1 MNLSVSVIFPI
12 LLIAGLL
19 CFFCYYIH
27 AMTPRK
33 GTLEWI
39 DRVKDYSGPKKFS
52 FTAPLHPMEKKDA
65 LPLLLLTAVYA
76 LTAFWNLGG
85 TSNPQSFLTMK
96 NKDTVTFS
104 TSETVT
110 LSRVSYYCG
119 LWTGSYVLE
128 CSADGV
134 NWESVDLNQP
144 YSRLFYWQNAPLPDE
159 QPLQGR
165 YFQLTASG
173 HKAQIELGELA
184 LFDQNG
190 TLVSVQAD
198 DTAAALFDEQDTVPK
213 ALHWSNCAYF
223 DEVYHVRTAYEHI
236 RGVDPYE
243 VTHPPLGKLII
254 GLGIRLFG
262 LNPFG
267 WRFMGTLCGVLMVP
281 LLYIFLKNMFGKTAI
296 ALCGAAL
303 FSFDFMHLAQT
314 RIATI
319 DSYGVFFILAMY
331 FFLYR
336 YLALP
341 AGTPLRRCMVPLFF
355 CGLMF
360 GLGVSSKWIVLYGGA
375 GMAILYFFALFWK
388 CREWPADENAPSR
401 GLWVFGNILF
411 CIFAFVLVPAVIY
424 VLSYIPYAKAD
435 GVTDLKGLLEIVW
448 DNQSFML
455 TYHQGVSDEHPYSS
469 RWYQWLLNIRPI
481 LYYMV
486 NEDTVGYTTR
496 FASFNNPLVT
506 WGGLA
511 ALITVAVQ
519 TVRRTCGKGLFILL
533 GALSQFIPWV
543 IIGRTTFAYHYF
555 PTVVFLCIAF
565 AYVMNDLAESGR
577 RWKPAVCAVTGTA
590 AGLYALFYPALIGY
604 RVPVWF
610 MKSFIKWLPTW
621 PF

>member
-27 AMTPRK
+27 ALTPRK

-39 DRVKDYSGPKKFS
+39 ARAEASGQHRFS

-65 LPLLLLTAVYA
+65 LPLILLTVIYAV
-76 LTAFWNLGG
+76 TAFWNLGS
-85 TSNPQSFLTMK
+85 TTNPERFLNMK
-96 NKDTVTFS
+96 DKDTVTFS

-110 LSRVSYYCG
+110 LSRVTYYSG
-119 LWTGSYVLE
+119 LWTGSYILE
-128 CSADGV
+128 YSDDGI
-134 NWESVDLNQP
+134 NWNSVELDQP
-144 YSRLFYWQNAPLPDE
+144 YSRLFYWRDAELPQD

-165 YFQLTASG
+165 YFQLTAACDKG
-173 HKAQIELGELA
+173 QIELGELV
-184 LFDQNG
+184 LYDTNG
-190 TLVSVQAD
+190 TPVTVQTD
-198 DTAAALFDEQDTVPK
+198 NAAALFDEQDTVP
-213 ALHWSNCAYF
+213 AAFHWSNCAYF
-223 DEVYHVRTAYEHI
+223 DEIYHVRTALEHI

-267 WRFMGTLCGVLMVP
+267 WRFMGTLCGVAMVP
-281 LLYIFLKNMFGKTAI
+281 LLYIFLKNMFGKTAV

-303 FSFDFMHLAQT
+303 FTFDFMHMVQT

-319 DSYGVFFILAMY
+319 DSYGVFFILAMF

-341 AGTPLRRCMVPLFF
+341 AGTPLHKCMVPLFF

-360 GLGVSSKWIVLYGGA
+360 GIGVSSKWIVLYGGA
-375 GMAILYFFALFWK
+375 GMALLYFIALIWK
-388 CREWPADENAPSR
+388 CREWPTNGDTPPR
-401 GLWVFGNILF
+401 GLWVFGNIVF
-411 CIFAFVLVPAVIY
+411 CVFAFVLVPAVIY
-424 VLSYIPYAKAD
+424 VLSYIPYAEAE

-448 DNQSFML
+448 DNQTFML

-469 RWYQWLLNIRPI
+469 RWYQWLLDIRPI

-496 FASFNNPLVT
+496 FASWNNPLVS

-511 ALITVAVQ
+511 AFVTVAVQ
-519 TVRRTCGKGLFILL
+519 TVRRRCGKGLFILL
-533 GALSQFIPWV
+533 GALAQFIPWV

-565 AYVMNDLAESGR
+565 AYVMNDLVESGR
-577 RWKPAVCAVTGTA
+577 RWKPAVYGVTGTA

-610 MKSFIKWLPTW
+610 MKTFIKWFPTW